1 MRQGH
6 DRFGNVVSPG
16 DRAEIFRVAGGS
28 TGGDALGWTGGIPG
42 TVREVDSSGWL
53 LVELDERSSYPPPYD
68 IKREWSA
75 PTMLVKR

>member
-16 DRAEIFRVAGGS
+16 DRVEIFRVALS
-28 TGGDALGWTGGIPG
+28 DVGGDALGWKDGMPG
-42 TVREVDSSGWL
+42 VVQEIDSAGRI

-68 IKREWSA
+68 IQREWSN
-75 PTMLVKR
+75 PSVLVKR